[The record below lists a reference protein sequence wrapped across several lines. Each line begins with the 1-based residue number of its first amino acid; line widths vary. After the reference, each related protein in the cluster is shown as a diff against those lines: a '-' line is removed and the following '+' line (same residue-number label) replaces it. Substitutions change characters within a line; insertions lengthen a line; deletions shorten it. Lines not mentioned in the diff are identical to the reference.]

1 MILIIDNYDSFTYN
15 LVQRLGE
22 IDNSLDIRVY
32 RNDQISLDEIAL
44 LKPARLI
51 VSPGPCTPTEAGISV
66 EVVKRFGGE
75 FPILGVCLGHQV
87 IGYTFDS
94 DIEKA
99 PSIFHGKTS
108 LIKHN
113 DNEIFKEVPNPF
125 NAMRY
130 HSLIINEQS
139 LNKDFDKI
147 AWTEDG
153 LVMGIAHKTFP
164 MYGIQFHPE
173 SIGTDFG
180 EKILLNFLNI

>member
-1 MILIIDNYDSFTYN
+1 MILILDNYDSFTYN
-15 LVQRLGE
+15 IYQIVAKHFE
-22 IDNSLDIRVY
+22 DTIVH
-32 RNDQISLDEIAL
+32 RNDDITLDKIHD
-44 LKPARLI
+44 LKPDKI
-51 VSPGPCTPTEAGISV
+51 IISPGPSHPKNSGICSDV
-66 EVVKRFGGE
+66 IKEFG
-75 FPILGVCLGHQV
+75 PIIPMLGVCLGHQV

-99 PSIFHGKTS
+99 PAIFHGKTS

-125 NAMRY
+125 RAMRY

-153 LVMGIAHKTFP
+153 LVMGIAHKNFP